1 MKEGYIEQAKRKKIL
16 LLSDDIRF
24 TSGIS
29 TMAKE
34 IVIGT
39 SHRYNWVNLGA
50 AVHHKEEGTIID
62 LSEDTAKETGIEDPS
77 VKIYPCTGYG
87 DPFKLRKLLKEEKPE
102 KLRNVVK

>member
-39 SHRYNWVNLGA
+39 SHRYNWVN
-50 AVHHKEEGTIID
+50 
-62 LSEDTAKETGIEDPS
+62 
-77 VKIYPCTGYG
+77 
-87 DPFKLRKLLKEEKPE
+87 
-102 KLRNVVK
+102 